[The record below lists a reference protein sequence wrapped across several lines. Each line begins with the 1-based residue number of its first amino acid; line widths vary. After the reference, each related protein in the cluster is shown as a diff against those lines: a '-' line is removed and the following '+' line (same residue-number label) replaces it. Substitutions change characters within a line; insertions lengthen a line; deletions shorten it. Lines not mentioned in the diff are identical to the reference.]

1 MIERLLTMS
10 INLKNMS
17 NIELTKLLDL
27 VALANDQYLA
37 KKVVYQL
44 ACRHHESFEAQ
55 LQNLDKRAVKRENYS
70 SHSIVA
76 KLWK

>member
-1 MIERLLTMS
+1 MN

-44 ACRHHESFEAQ
+44 AYRHHESFEAQ
-55 LQNLDKRAVKRENYS
+55 LRYLDKRAVKRENYS
-70 SHSIVA
+70 SHSMVA

>member
-1 MIERLLTMS
+1 MIERLLTMNV
-10 INLKNMS
+10 NLRNMS

-44 ACRHHESFEAQ
+44 AYRHHESFEAQ
-55 LQNLDKRAVKRENYS
+55 L
-70 SHSIVA
+70 
-76 KLWK
+76 